1 MCEMDKKE
9 LAKKS
14 AIARSKTAPVRN
26 GAANA
31 AARPQN
37 RQGNQLAFFQ
47 EESSGLK
54 VSPKTVLIISLLYMG
69 IVVLLH
75 IFGKLKA
82 GPVGV
87 PDAGKKDF

>member
-1 MCEMDKKE
+1 MDRKE

-14 AIARSKTAPVRN
+14 AIARSKTTPVRQ

-37 RQGNQLAFFQ
+37 RPGNQFAFFQ

-54 VSPKTVLIISLLYMG
+54 VSPKTVLILSLLYMG

-75 IFGKLKA
+75 IFGKIKTGTGA
-82 GPVGV
+82 A
-87 PDAGKKDF
+87 DSGKKDF

>member
-1 MCEMDKKE
+1 MDRKE

-14 AIARSKTAPVRN
+14 AIARSKTTPART

-31 AARPQN
+31 AARPVN
-37 RQGNQLAFFQ
+37 RQGNQFAFFQ

-54 VSPKTVLIISLLYMG
+54 VSPKTVLILSLLYMG

-75 IFGKLKA
+75 IFGKIKT
-82 GPVGV
+82 GPGAAA
-87 PDAGKKDF
+87 DAGKKDF

>member
-1 MCEMDKKE
+1 MDKKE

-31 AARPQN
+31 AARPVN

-47 EESSGLK
+47 EES
-54 VSPKTVLIISLLYMG
+54 
-69 IVVLLH
+69 
-75 IFGKLKA
+75 
-82 GPVGV
+82 
-87 PDAGKKDF
+87 